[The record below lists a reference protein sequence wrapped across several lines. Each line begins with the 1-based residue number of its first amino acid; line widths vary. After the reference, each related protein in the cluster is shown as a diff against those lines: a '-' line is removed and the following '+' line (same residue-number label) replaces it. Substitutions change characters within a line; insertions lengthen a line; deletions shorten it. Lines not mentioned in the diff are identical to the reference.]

1 VARVLRMPEVA
12 DDPTAATLTAWLVDE
27 AADFGGAQ
35 SIATVETASS
45 LLSIEVSEP
54 GVLIKSLVAPG
65 QEVLPGSPLAVLGA
79 PGEVVDDVELLMAQL
94 GLALAAGTADPDV
107 HLRAVPHDAL
117 RATAWLPHE
126 PAESAEPMADA
137 DPLAT
142 GSDLPPAAVLSV
154 APLIE
159 AVSEPILAVT
169 AEEAAVQ
176 EAAVQEAA
184 VQEAAVQEAAV
195 QEAAVQ
201 EAADDSA
208 APSTPA
214 PTSELPRPTSSVR
227 QIRLREQVRADA
239 LVTVVNTVEAV
250 SLTALIV
257 KAVAMTTRRVPL
269 LPATS
274 SVTDVAV
281 QRWTEAGTIAP
292 VVHVAGLMTAT
303 SVSTTLRGLDARL
316 RDGRVTSGELQPA
329 TVTVVDLGT
338 FRVGEASLDA
348 SVDNPAILAVG
359 GVSEQAVI
367 EDGAVVPGRAMTV
380 TLSCDAD
387 RIEASTAA
395 LWLTHLARV
404 LEQPLHFLT

>member
-137 DPLAT
+137 DPSAT

-184 VQEAAVQEAAV
+184 VQEAA
-195 QEAAVQ
+195 
-201 EAADDSA
+201 DDSA
-208 APSTPA
+208 DTSTLA
-214 PTSELPRPTSSVR
+214 TTSELPRPTSSVR

>member
-27 AADFGGAQ
+27 SADFGGAQ

-54 GVLIKSLVAPG
+54 GVLIKSLVEPG

-79 PGEVVDDVELLMAQL
+79 PGEVVEDVEQLMVQL
-94 GLALAAGTADPDV
+94 GLAVAAGVADPDV

-117 RATAWLPHE
+117 RRTAWPPHE
-126 PAESAEPMADA
+126 PPETTRPTISTPDTDT
-137 DPLAT
+137 DPAV
-142 GSDLPPAAVLSV
+142 SPDLPPAAELAV

-159 AVSEPILAVT
+159 AASAPVPDVDGRPDVPRAKHASQHDSVVISLAQSHEQPT
-169 AEEAAVQ
+169 
-176 EAAVQEAA
+176 
-184 VQEAAVQEAAV
+184 
-195 QEAAVQ
+195 
-201 EAADDSA
+201 
-208 APSTPA
+208 TP
-214 PTSELPRPTSSVR
+214 RVR
-227 QIRLREQVRADA
+227 QVRLREQVRADA
-239 LVTVVNTVEAV
+239 LLDIVNTVEAV
-250 SLTALIV
+250 SLTALVV

-269 LPATS
+269 LPGNS

-281 QRWTEAGTIAP
+281 QRWTETGTVAP

-303 SVSTTLRGLDARL
+303 SITGTLRGLDARV
-316 RDGRVTSGELQPA
+316 RDGRLATGELRAA
-329 TVTVVDLGT
+329 TVTLVDLGT
-338 FRVGEASLDA
+338 FRAGEASLDA
-348 SVDNPAILAVG
+348 TTDHPAVLALG
-359 GVSEQAVI
+359 GVREQAVI
-367 EDGAVVPGRAMTV
+367 EDGVVVPAQTMTV

-395 LWLTHLARV
+395 LWLTHLAKV

>member
-1 VARVLRMPEVA
+1 MARVLRMPEVA

-27 AADFGGAQ
+27 SADFGGAQ

-54 GVLIKSLVAPG
+54 GVLIKSLVEPG

-79 PGEVVDDVELLMAQL
+79 PGEVVEDVEQLMVQL
-94 GLALAAGTADPDV
+94 GLGVTPGVGDPDV
-107 HLRAVPHDAL
+107 HLRAVPHDEL
-117 RATAWLPHE
+117 RRTAWLPHE
-126 PAESAEPMADA
+126 PGEMTGPVAVPETETAPTETVPTVT
-137 DPLAT
+137 PVAT
-142 GSDLPPAAVLSV
+142 PTVTPDIPPAAELAV
-154 APLIE
+154 APL
-159 AVSEPILAVT
+159 V
-169 AEEAAVQ
+169 EAASVPVP
-176 EAAVQEAA
+176 EPGRAGPRAHAKHADDAAAAAVPMPAE
-184 VQEAAVQEAAV
+184 
-195 QEAAVQ
+195 
-201 EAADDSA
+201 
-208 APSTPA
+208 TPA
-214 PTSELPRPTSSVR
+214 PQPTAVR
-227 QIRLREQVRADA
+227 QVRLREQVRADG
-239 LVTVVNTVEAV
+239 LVNVIGVVERV
-250 SLTALIV
+250 SLTALVV

-269 LPATS
+269 LPDAS

-316 RDGRVTSGELQPA
+316 RDGRVASGDLLPA

-338 FRVGEASLDA
+338 FRAGEASMDA
-348 SVDNPAILAVG
+348 TAHHPAVLAIG
-359 GVSEQAVI
+359 GVREQAVV
-367 EDGAVVPGRAMTV
+367 ENGAVVVGQTMTV

-395 LWLTHLARV
+395 LWLSHLAKV